1 MDERVFSVLFL
12 LMAGV
17 LPLRELSANWAGRA
31 ERRGA
36 VKLLWIAY
44 ALMAMAAVIAL
55 FVVGRQED
63 RVRPPPA
70 TGSEQLASASTAC
83 AGGAPRA

>member
-1 MDERVFSVLFL
+1 MDEQILSVLFL

-17 LPLRELSANWAGRA
+17 LPLRELSAKWAGRP

-44 ALMAMAAVIAL
+44 ALVAVAAVIAL
-55 FVVGRQED
+55 FIVGRQED
-63 RVRPPPA
+63 RLRPPPA
-70 TGSEQLASASTAC
+70 TGSGQLAWSSTAC